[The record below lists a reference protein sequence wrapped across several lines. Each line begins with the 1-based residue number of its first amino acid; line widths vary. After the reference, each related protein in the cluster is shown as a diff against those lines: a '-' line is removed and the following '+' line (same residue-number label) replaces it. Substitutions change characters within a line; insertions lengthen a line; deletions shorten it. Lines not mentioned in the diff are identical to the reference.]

1 MNVVRRWGRW
11 WRGLP
16 VMVADS
22 LLAGV
27 STALAVTQAAL
38 SAHDPVVLAYLLA
51 VLTSAPLVLRRRH
64 PIAVLAV
71 ITAGLIGCGLAGYPN
86 GFQAPPV
93 LVSLYTVAAY
103 RREGHRDG
111 VLALVL
117 MAGILV
123 PDLIRSGLTF
133 AIVKSLVENAIQLG
147 AAWAIGEGVRS
158 RRLRHQDLIEHAR
171 HLEIEREEK
180 ALRAVAEERV
190 RIARELHDVVAHHLS
205 VVSIQSGAGGRLIDA
220 EPDAAREAFTAIAA
234 TTREALAELR
244 NMLSVL
250 RLTSDTGEDS
260 YAPQPG
266 LAQLDTLLE
275 RSRLSGLSIRRE
287 TSGQARPLPPGVDRC
302 LYRITQESLTN
313 VLKHAPHAD
322 VTLTLTYQ
330 PAAVTLQVGNSGSAT
345 TGHSADGHGL
355 IGMRERA
362 TLYGGTLTA
371 GPRTDGGFTVT
382 AHLPA
387 SPLTDPALATAHP
400 PASPLTEPALATA
413 HPWQS
418 APRPGAPR

>member
-133 AIVKSLVENAIQLG
+133 TIVKSLVENALQLG

-205 VVSIQSGAGGRLIDA
+205 VVSIQSGAGGRLIDT

-287 TSGQARPLPPGVDRC
+287 TSGQVRPLPPGVDRC

-330 PAAVTLQVGNSGSAT
+330 PAAVTLQVGNSGPAT

-387 SPLTDPALATAHP
+387 SPLADPALATAHP
-400 PASPLTEPALATA
+400 PASPLTDPAFATA
-413 HPWQS
+413 HPRQS

>member
-64 PIAVLAV
+64 PIPVLAV

-103 RREGHRDG
+103 RREGYRDG

-133 AIVKSLVENAIQLG
+133 AIVKSLVENALQLG

-205 VVSIQSGAGGRLIDA
+205 VVSIQSGAGGRLIDT

-287 TSGQARPLPPGVDRC
+287 TSGQVRPLPPGVDRC

-330 PAAVTLQVGNSGSAT
+330 PAAVTLQVGNNGPAT

-355 IGMRERA
+355 IGMHERA

-387 SPLTDPALATAHP
+387 SPLAEPAFATAHP
-400 PASPLTEPALATA
+400 Q
-413 HPWQS
+413 QS